1 MVPAD
6 GRETAFPGLIAGPAR
21 RRGDSVV
28 RSLHAFGAGRGAPA
42 SAACLLDYD
51 VIEAFCV
58 AGLPGRAASTRGTH
72 RSVLY
77 ALAGQIHGP
86 PSRRAT
92 PSFGAPAPPPAS
104 RDERAELIWIAM
116 APRSP
121 GKRASAP
128 AVGGVGIGAGP
139 RPRGPT
145 P

>member
-6 GRETAFPGLIAGPAR
+6 GQETAFPGLMAGPAR

-28 RSLHAFGAGRGAPA
+28 RSLHAFGAGRGVPA

-86 PSRRAT
+86 PSRPAT
-92 PSFGAPAPPPAS
+92 PSRGAHAPPPDS
-104 RDERAELIWIAM
+104 RDVRAGRLAIAM
-116 APRSP
+116 SP
-121 GKRASAP
+121 
-128 AVGGVGIGAGP
+128 P
-139 RPRGPT
+139 RPLNPA

>member
-6 GRETAFPGLIAGPAR
+6 GQETAFPGLMAGPAR

-28 RSLHAFGAGRGAPA
+28 RSLHAFGAGRGVPA

-58 AGLPGRAASTRGTH
+58 AGLPGRAASTRGTY

-92 PSFGAPAPPPAS
+92 PFSGSLAPPPYS
-104 RDERAELIWIAM
+104 PDERAALIWMPM
-116 APRSP
+116 APRRPLNPS
-121 GKRASAP
+121 SAP
-128 AVGGVGIGAGP
+128 SGLVSGIRSGA
-139 RPRGPT
+139 
-145 P
+145 

>member
-92 PSFGAPAPPPAS
+92 PSLGAQAPPPYS
-104 RDERAELIWIAM
+104 PDERAELLLVPL
-116 APRSP
+116 APPRPAKRSP
-121 GKRASAP
+121 AP
-128 AVGGVGIGAGP
+128 ALAWV
-139 RPRGPT
+139 
-145 P
+145 